1 MISSIIRWLLEHAAV
16 LALLN
21 MAAAALL
28 IPLGFGD
35 AAGSCAF
42 LLAALISA
50 LIALSRWPA
59 PSVAVQCRKPLKG
72 IISLAIIACAIGLG
86 YGLWWLWQPHFTI
99 AAIGTLDNDPNAYEV
114 TDQLIWNQD
123 TPAQYGVGITF
134 TLEIV
139 PAYYAKQQFGKVV
152 ALISGDG
159 GDTLEKPL
167 WNAFTNGATAQQIT
181 LTLPELLRVS
191 GLRTNAG
198 NLANPFS
205 PGGRTFQQAR
215 LVVQVAQAAKKAQPW
230 STAEIAIRN
239 APWEVRSELATRDDR
254 PEADVYVRNL
264 GGAGDFTVRYRLVR
278 LDKEIDTSSLPE
290 VSGTT
295 YITAWNQPRKLV
307 SLNRGES
314 FTDTVSVPDGLA
326 QGRYLLEIYAAKK
339 QNYVQFADPKMT
351 WDDLNSL
358 SSPWWFGEY
367 PSDKQ
372 VFVVTDSQIP
382 IPRAIQAEWQRVKD
396 DLDVD
401 LGLVLKPAE
410 DVTSLVGTQGQ
421 RQVFQKGEV
430 YLRDGQAYALYGPIL
445 EHYTALEGIQDK
457 MLGFPTSGVQA
468 VTSVSGAQGYV
479 AEFESSPPQAHTMIY
494 ASNKGV
500 AEVEGW
506 ISDIYQKN
514 GGPAGWLGFPLA
526 DMQEYPDSVIQ
537 MFEYGYIVYY
547 YPEVAGERDWTRTP
561 GTYPYLA
568 SLGTLFDVHA
578 EQPWQDTGVQVQ
590 PGDRITIIQVGGA
603 WTYRDGE
610 SQFDANGTTAVPL
623 QQDAPL
629 PSVAIGTLI
638 GKVGEGND
646 LLFPVRRWGVVAA
659 PAGGNLDLAMNDN
672 GYSDNVGF
680 ITVQIMVEHPK

>member
-21 MAAAALL
+21 LAAAAIL

-59 PSVAVQCRKPLKG
+59 PSVPAQWRKLLKG
-72 IISLAIIACAIGLG
+72 IASLAIIAITIGLG

-99 AAIGTLDNDPNAYEV
+99 AAIDTLDNDPNAYEV

-123 TPAQYGVGITF
+123 SLAQYGVGITF

-167 WNAFTNGATAQQIT
+167 WNAFTNGASAQEVT

-191 GLRTNAG
+191 GLRTNWG
-198 NLANPFS
+198 TLANPFS
-205 PGGRTFQQAR
+205 PGDRAFQQTR

-230 STAEIAIRN
+230 STAEITIRN
-239 APWEVRSELATRDDR
+239 TPWEMGSELTTRNGR
-254 PEADVYVRNL
+254 READVYIRNL
-264 GGAGDFTVRYRLVR
+264 GGPGEFTVHYQIARFG
-278 LDKEIDTSSLPE
+278 EGIDNY
-290 VSGTT
+290 TT
-295 YITAWNQPRKLV
+295 GETWNEPGKLV
-307 SLNRGES
+307 HLEKGAF
-314 FTDTVSVPDGLA
+314 FTSTVAVPDQLA
-326 QGRYLLEIYAAKK
+326 QGRYYLEIYAVKK
-339 QNYVQFADPKMT
+339 QNYVQFQDPNAT
-351 WDDLNSL
+351 WENLDSLNV
-358 SSPWWFGEY
+358 PWWFGQT
-367 PSDKQ
+367 PSKHLFD
-372 VFVVTDSQIP
+372 VVTP
-382 IPRAIQAEWQRVKD
+382 IPVSPTIQAECERLKD
-396 DLDVD
+396 EQKVD
-401 LGLVLKPAE
+401 LGPALQPAE
-410 DVTSLVGTQGQ
+410 DVSSPTGTKGQ

-430 YLRDGQAYALYGPIL
+430 YLHDGQAYGLYGPIL
-445 EHYTALEGIQDK
+445 EHYTALGGVQYK
-457 MLGFPTSGVQA
+457 LLGFPISGVQA
-468 VTSVSGAQGYV
+468 VKSVSGAEGGV

-514 GGPAGWLGFPLA
+514 GGPEGWLGLPLA

-547 YPEVAGERDWTRTP
+547 FPKVNGERDWTRIP

-603 WTYRDGE
+603 WAHWAEATDEQKY
-610 SQFDANGTTAVPL
+610 DANGTTLEGL
-623 QQDAPL
+623 QTNTPL

-646 LLFPVRRWGVVAA
+646 HMFPVGRWGVVTAS
-659 PAGGNLDLAMNDN
+659 AGGNLYLAMNDN
-672 GYSDNVGF
+672 AYADNVGL